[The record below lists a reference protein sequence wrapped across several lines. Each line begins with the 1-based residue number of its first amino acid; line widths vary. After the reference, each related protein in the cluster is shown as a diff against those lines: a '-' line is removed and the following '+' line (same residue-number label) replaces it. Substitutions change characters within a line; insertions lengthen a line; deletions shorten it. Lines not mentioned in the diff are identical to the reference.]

1 MSKDKE
7 ERVLMK
13 KAKLSLGLAAVAA
26 TAIGLSGCNEVT
38 ANEGVVLTFKAEDGT
53 SVKYT
58 ANDLFDSVNN
68 NSTAASTAFDKVY
81 EILIRHYYEAPSQKS
96 VKDQI
101 NADAQNKVNDTLET
115 AEKNRK
121 SNGTTYEAELEK
133 LLDSKNVDN
142 IDELFDAEVYTLEK
156 AKFEKNYYDDQ
167 HIEWMR
173 DGVDANGKPTFPSIA
188 DANVADD
195 KGYLTEKIPY
205 HVSHI
210 LVKLD
215 ADSSLTQG
223 KISKD
228 DAKQISTVIRALA
241 GDTTS
246 ERQTFGSIAFAMSD
260 DGSAASYGDLG
271 IVDKNTVTNEYVQE
285 FGLGMYAYDAIYNK
299 TADIAAGRRN
309 AENKANLLPDDSA
322 TINSTTTN
330 AKTYFENLG
339 IGTIPYGAAVALASA
354 AEIEDA
360 DGVSINDGNA
370 TFYPRNVIF
379 NKYFNK
385 HNVAV
390 IVPNEIAYN
399 VATNDNPGAIE
410 AYNDKGT
417 ASATYAALPGFSVN
431 TKGLVDVSARNGG
444 TNENVLTDKA
454 GRIVLAVRAG
464 ASGSYE
470 GIHFIVIN
478 RSALDEFGSSFN
490 GTDAAAELTAKTA
503 GTATLSQYYT
513 IHTPEKAEY
522 PTVSET
528 DKTGLLTYTNFI
540 KGGTNTPMQR
550 SDTVRTKIKGYNNN
564 LNTYIFESLV
574 KSEQLKFNEKNSWVE
589 ELINRYISTKRESS
603 KRNETKDFNDKW
615 VTYAEFLSYQEKQR
629 HGGDA
634 DNDGMGE
641 LISETCAIGYS
652 GTDAK
657 NGTGLWAKG
666 GACGVK

>member
-1 MSKDKE
+1 
-7 ERVLMK
+7 MK

-156 AKFEKNYYDDQ
+156 AKFEKNYYDDE

-173 DGVDANGKPTFPSIA
+173 DGVDANELMDNMRRQAERFGTKMLPNAATQVDLGIRPFH
-188 DANVADD
+188 VTLDD
-195 KGYLTEKIPY
+195 GSEWT
-205 HVSHI
+205 
-210 LVKLD
+210 
-215 ADSSLTQG
+215 ADSIIIAT
-223 KISKD
+223 
-228 DAKQISTVIRALA
+228 ALA

>member
-1 MSKDKE
+1 
-7 ERVLMK
+7 MK
-13 KAKLSLGLAAVAA
+13 KHFAFLTATLLAMTLGA
-26 TAIGLSGCNEVT
+26 CNT
-38 ANEGVVLTFKAEDGT
+38 TGT
-53 SVKYT
+53 ST
-58 ANDLFDSVNN
+58 SV
-68 NSTAASTAFDKVY
+68 STSITTSTSTSSVEASTSSD
-81 EILIRHYYEAPSQKS
+81 IS
-96 VKDQI
+96 
-101 NADAQNKVNDTLET
+101 
-115 AEKNRK
+115 
-121 SNGTTYEAELEK
+121 
-133 LLDSKNVDN
+133 
-142 IDELFDAEVYTLEK
+142 
-156 AKFEKNYYDDQ
+156 
-167 HIEWMR
+167 
-173 DGVDANGKPTFPSIA
+173 
-188 DANVADD
+188 
-195 KGYLTEKIPY
+195 
-205 HVSHI
+205 
-210 LVKLD
+210 
-215 ADSSLTQG
+215 SSLTTSS
-223 KISKD
+223 ISSSISSSSSSVSSTSSGPKEIQIGEYYESHSWDLTIKNMTKTVLGDFWEKVPVFNATRYEAVMGYVNSDILTFRIVCFGVNSSSATRLYKEKMEAYGYYFSAEGNYGYQMVDYYSDLFLSYSFEALDVGDSFFVIQANIQQTREVAWNSVIVDLYTDITGVPACPAESYSTSYDNTKD
-228 DAKQISTVIRALA
+228 TLTVFAL
-241 GDTTS
+241 
-246 ERQTFGSIAFAMSD
+246 F
-260 DGSAASYGDLG
+260 
-271 IVDKNTVTNEYVQE
+271 VDKNTVTNEYVQE

-564 LNTYIFESLV
+564 LNIILNSCDIRGADKGHRNFANTFHLVCCKETTELSAIGVSFYLYIHSAEMLRIEHDETCTSTEYWHPV
-574 KSEQLKFNEKNSWVE
+574 KNSLPDRFKKI
-589 ELINRYISTKRESS
+589 LITYYSHHSRTLTPRDDKSTLVRIL
-603 KRNETKDFNDKW
+603 DK
-615 VTYAEFLSYQEKQR
+615 VIPIVKIANQNAFLS
-629 HGGDA
+629 
-634 DNDGMGE
+634 
-641 LISETCAIGYS
+641 
-652 GTDAK
+652 
-657 NGTGLWAKG
+657 
-666 GACGVK
+666 